1 MINLERKETSPTVRV
16 SIPAKVAYNL
26 DSLNK
31 GIANLMDRLGHPQC
45 FSGVNCGFMLE
56 REFVIDERAK
66 ISAISRADA
75 PAVNPV
81 SAKLPGKVGYNLE
94 LVQKSV
100 ASIVDRLGCGS
111 CCSGF
116 DIFFDQ
122 ELNFLLGNDAK
133 VLG

>member
-26 DSLNK
+26 DSLHK

-75 PAVNPV
+75 PAFNPV
-81 SAKLPGKVGYNLE
+81 SAKLPGKVSYNLE

-100 ASIVDRLGCGS
+100 ASIVDRLGCGA

-122 ELNFLLGNDAK
+122 ELNFLLDNDAK